1 MDNKTFEEKIKIIL
15 GQTDLTEEEASKKLL
30 FHNENYIFVIRE
42 WLKTPVK
49 TDKKKKETGDEHGD
63 EHGNKDKDE
72 NKNED
77 ETKPILEEEA
87 SKKNNININQEL
99 FRQMRKKL
107 VITGDNMKY

>member
-49 TDKKKKETGDEHGD
+49 IDKKKSERGDENGDENGD
-63 EHGNKDKDE
+63 EHGNKDED
-72 NKNED
+72 ED